1 MRLAPLI
8 AVATLATT
16 LSCSRDP
23 EGIKKKYIQTGN
35 KYFAAGKHRQA
46 AILHR
51 SALRKDAKFAEA
63 YYRWALAEIS
73 PLHKDVPYIV
83 RRLNEL
89 RRMR

>member
-46 AILHR
+46 AILYR

-63 YYRWALAEIS
+63 YYRWALAEVV
-73 PLHKDVPYIV
+73 LA
-83 RRLNEL
+83 
-89 RRMR
+89 